1 MQLVI
6 AEKPSVAASIA
17 KVIGANSRKDGF
29 MEGNGYIVT
38 WCFGHLIEKA
48 RPEEYDPRYKKWS
61 YDHLPIIPEKWKHK
75 VIQNSKQQY
84 QNIEKLMNDKRVESI
99 ICATDAGREGE
110 LIFRL
115 VYNQAKCSK
124 PIKRLWIS
132 SLEDSAIQKGFQNLR
147 PGSEYDRLYYAA
159 ECRAEADWLVGM
171 NWTEL
176 FTVQYGNGK
185 LLNVGRVK
193 SPTLAI
199 LVEREA
205 EIQDFVKEPFYVVH
219 IQMDNNVEA
228 SSGHYKNRS
237 EAEKI
242 ASGCW
247 NSQACVKTLKKEKKV
262 VPPPHP
268 YDLTTLQRDANRL
281 FGITAK
287 DTLDFTQ
294 SLYEK
299 KLCTYPRTDSQYLT
313 EDMWDT
319 AEQVFQAIQRSFGFA
334 GCTVDAPDY
343 SRLMNNKKVTDHH
356 AIIPTVGIV
365 NTDIYSLKPGERTVL
380 ALIAGRFLCAVGS
393 KHEYESVKAEFE
405 CNGTPFTANGKT
417 ILASGWKETEER
429 FLKAYGVTKK
439 EDDKK
444 EKRLPD
450 LTEGEKRMVVNAKVT
465 DQMTSPPRRYTED
478 SLLSAMER
486 AGTDGIVEEVERIGI
501 GTTAT
506 RADIIE
512 TLIKDGFVKREKKNL
527 VPTPDGIKL
536 CSILPEAAKSPRLTA
551 DWENK
556 LALVAQGKMAPEEFM
571 DGIISMVKQV
581 IIGNGTAV
589 PNDKA
594 FKRNEN
600 MLGNCPNCGG
610 KIIKGK
616 YGPYCSQK
624 CGFTIGKIRGKTLTD
639 DNIKDLL
646 AGKKILLKGLVS
658 QNNGKTYDA
667 YFIPNGVKGYSFHGK
682 DGIEHNGTQFDFE
695 VTFPKRK

>member
-6 AEKPSVAASIA
+6 AEKPGVAASIA

-205 EIQDFVKEPFYVVH
+205 EIRNFVKEPYYVVH
-219 IQMDNNVEA
+219 IQMDNNIEA
-228 SSGHYKNRS
+228 NSGHYKNRR
-237 EAEKI
+237 EAENI

-365 NTDIYSLKPGERTVL
+365 NTDIYSL
-380 ALIAGRFLCAVGS
+380 
-393 KHEYESVKAEFE
+393 
-405 CNGTPFTANGKT
+405 
-417 ILASGWKETEER
+417 
-429 FLKAYGVTKK
+429 
-439 EDDKK
+439 
-444 EKRLPD
+444 
-450 LTEGEKRMVVNAKVT
+450 
-465 DQMTSPPRRYTED
+465 
-478 SLLSAMER
+478 
-486 AGTDGIVEEVERIGI
+486 
-501 GTTAT
+501 
-506 RADIIE
+506 
-512 TLIKDGFVKREKKNL
+512 
-527 VPTPDGIKL
+527 
-536 CSILPEAAKSPRLTA
+536 
-551 DWENK
+551 
-556 LALVAQGKMAPEEFM
+556 
-571 DGIISMVKQV
+571 
-581 IIGNGTAV
+581 
-589 PNDKA
+589 
-594 FKRNEN
+594 
-600 MLGNCPNCGG
+600 
-610 KIIKGK
+610 
-616 YGPYCSQK
+616 
-624 CGFTIGKIRGKTLTD
+624 
-639 DNIKDLL
+639 
-646 AGKKILLKGLVS
+646 
-658 QNNGKTYDA
+658 
-667 YFIPNGVKGYSFHGK
+667 
-682 DGIEHNGTQFDFE
+682 
-695 VTFPKRK
+695 